1 MILTRNRANADTLKI
16 KVSNDSVNM
25 IHALLRNIR
34 AERQESAKAWGVTS
48 LAKNFGIYSH
58 RLICHR
64 FRSSKNSPVTLFR
77 NLAT

>member
-48 LAKNFGIYSH
+48 
-58 RLICHR
+58 
-64 FRSSKNSPVTLFR
+64 SKKLWDILPPLD
-77 NLAT
+77 LPPIP

>member
-34 AERQESAKAWGVTS
+34 AERQESASAWGVTS
-48 LAKNFGIYSH
+48 LAKNFGLYSD

-77 NLAT
+77 NLAN